1 MTAGAN
7 AFSSHTADTCL
18 SAQAH
23 SCQQTST
30 FLGYASFSSAII
42 YGIRLSH
49 IFEIP
54 SISNEK
60 PSILIKILKYF
71 DQEPWISIEI
81 LGIFNKK
88 F

>member
-7 AFSSHTADTCL
+7 AFSSHTAD

-30 FLGYASFSSAII
+30 FLWYASFSSAII

-71 DQEPWISIEI
+71 DQEPWIPIKI